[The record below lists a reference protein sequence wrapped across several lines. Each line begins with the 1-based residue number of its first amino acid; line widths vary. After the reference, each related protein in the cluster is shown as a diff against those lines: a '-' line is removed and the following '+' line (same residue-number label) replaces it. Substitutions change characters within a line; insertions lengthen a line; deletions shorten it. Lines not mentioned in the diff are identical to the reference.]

1 MFYSMSP
8 KDHSIKVRAQRT
20 IKKGE
25 EITIQYLSFMFG
37 HLRRKKTINSYW
49 FFDCE
54 CPRCQDPK
62 ELGKNC
68 MLPNFCSNKSTIF
81 FDQSQVQC

>member
-1 MFYSMSP
+1 MLHLIRNFSMSP

-62 ELGKNC
+62 ELGKKFHATYFHLN
-68 MLPNFCSNKSTIF
+68 LQFLDKF
-81 FDQSQVQC
+81 

>member
-1 MFYSMSP
+1 MSP

-68 MLPNFCSNKSTIF
+68 QFLFAFKSAIF
-81 FDQSQVQC
+81 